1 MKAHTLLKATLSRT
15 YFTVINETPARTR
28 VEVFN
33 LEFFPP
39 SGVGIFV
46 SKEQGRDNKSAPYNY
61 LQITTLKLLELSCE
75 ALHLLDVLPAF
86 QLFLH
91 DIEHSYRGFS
101 TE

>member
-1 MKAHTLLKATLSRT
+1 MKDEGTYAVKSNALKNH
-15 YFTVINETPARTR
+15 FTVINETPARTR

-61 LQITTLKLLELSCE
+61 L
-75 ALHLLDVLPAF
+75 
-86 QLFLH
+86 
-91 DIEHSYRGFS
+91 
-101 TE
+101 